1 MANIS
6 RKVNFAQISVDSSK
20 KVIDISSKYTYGIN
34 TFKKIVGAVTIIFTD
49 NESSCEEPD
58 HESDT
63 QDLDKTTW
71 KNIPASLSVLPT
83 PGYRQTMD
91 MSRHDVGLSY
101 HNSLPHCY
109 GNIQGS
115 EQTHTDIMD
124 DSVAGKINAEN
135 NQETSALSSQENI
148 TSVCSEGETIYIK
161 KEPTS
166 PFPEEFD
173 QRMETSVEHS
183 TSVEQIGLSQSQ
195 VFNGKQSDGCFDKKP
210 LNAGHNPQSTCSVCF
225 REIQSKREF
234 IFHAKAHKNVLGVGE
249 SCPICLKSF
258 TRNVGLMRHSS
269 LHITNDLYNCP
280 VCGINIVQLDGFK
293 RHFHKRHPGSLFKLK
308 CYLANFRHHSINRL
322 ASQDSGRNGQPIS
335 SVSEGRH
342 YQAMQ
347 QMKGEPHAAMTS
359 SDSEQFENR
368 QASYHPPS
376 QGGSSTQMMQLQ
388 VNAEGVQSVN
398 VLTEHP
404 QCQDTFDDSTI
415 TLDGCDSAATK
426 IGSKEDNQS
435 NIHVHK
441 NKTGPRSSGKSN
453 GKKSA
458 KCSFCWSEMTNMED
472 FLNHMEAHKS
482 IMKVPHTCPVCLH
495 EFSDKMRVKRH
506 ASKHVLTAMFA
517 CPFCPVQIP
526 RIDSFRRHLRK
537 VHPTYAD
544 DFKVEMN
551 YATPLSGPITDPD
564 DINVTISSM
573 DANSSLTRSTEIEI
587 KKECTTSSGEDGVM
601 SDYSS
606 CPVFDLNSERVLTKF
621 PKRPGASSSSSPSP
635 VSQSEAGCQNESDL
649 PEAGATAGQTFF
661 NTSTGSSTGADLQ
674 DQHSNHGNCSKNE
687 PELSWKLNS
696 DQQHTQ
702 INPFIP
708 LNVDRSSSP
717 VTHSWGH
724 SAGVAS
730 GSGRSHPPTTFNSPK
745 RGGSKPHTD
754 IRNIHMDVKN
764 EPTQFHSPNSAKKKG
779 KNNKQLTSTCFFCSS
794 TLTSTQE
801 FLEHAR
807 LHAKDDKITC
817 PVCVTDYARK
827 LGLVR
832 HSVNHVPSDAHVC
845 SVCGTAFARRDVML
859 RHYRKVHKMCL
870 TYFRQGARNSDSGAT
885 ASTHDHDDLQILSFD
900 AITAPNIPPLPGDGD
915 CNMSPAV
922 MGITDDDDMMYSC
935 GLCGAQYHDAVS
947 LQEHVQ
953 NHPHDI

>member
-1 MANIS
+1 MANVS
-6 RKVNFAQISVDSSK
+6 LKVNFAQISVDSSK

-34 TFKKIVGAVTIIFTD
+34 TFKRIVGAVTIIFTD
-49 NESSCEEPD
+49 NESSFDAPCN
-58 HESDT
+58 ESET
-63 QDLDKTTW
+63 QHLDKTTW

-83 PGYRQTMD
+83 PAYTQSMD
-91 MSRHDVGLSY
+91 VSRGGVGLSS

-109 GNIQGS
+109 ENIQGM
-115 EQTHTDIMD
+115 EQTHADNMD
-124 DSVAGKINAEN
+124 DSLGDNITAEK
-135 NQETSALSSQENI
+135 NQETSAVSSHANI
-148 TSVCSEGETIYIK
+148 TSICSEGETIYIK

-173 QRMETSVEHS
+173 ERLEKSVDEHPS
-183 TSVEQIGLSQSQ
+183 NVGRISGRQSQ
-195 VFNGKQSDGCFDKKP
+195 HLNGKQSDVYFDKKP
-210 LNAGHNPQSTCSVCF
+210 PHAGHKPQSSCYVCF

-234 IFHAKAHKNVLGVGE
+234 IFHARAHKNVLGGGE

-269 LHITNDLYNCP
+269 LHITSDLYNCP

-308 CYLANFRHHSINRL
+308 CYLANLRHHTVNRM
-322 ASQDSGRNGQPIS
+322 ASQDSARNGQMVS
-335 SVSEGRH
+335 SASERRDS
-342 YQAMQ
+342 QAMQ
-347 QMKGEPHAAMTS
+347 QMESEPHTAMTNN
-359 SDSEQFENR
+359 DSEDFQNR
-368 QASYHPPS
+368 QTSYHPLS
-376 QGGSSTQMMQLQ
+376 QGKSSNQMMQLQ

-398 VLTEHP
+398 LLTEHP
-404 QCQDTFDDSTI
+404 QCPDTTSS
-415 TLDGCDSAATK
+415 GCDSAAVEF
-426 IGSKEDNQS
+426 GSEEDV
-435 NIHVHK
+435 HVHK
-441 NKTGPRSSGKSN
+441 NKTSPRSSSKSN

-458 KCSFCWSEMTNMED
+458 VCSFCWSGMTNMED
-472 FLNHMEAHKS
+472 FLNHMEAHKN

-517 CPFCPVQIP
+517 CPFCPVQIA
-526 RIDSFRRHLRK
+526 RIDSLRRHVRK
-537 VHPTYAD
+537 VHPAYAD
-544 DFKVEMN
+544 NFRVETN
-551 YATPLSGPITDPD
+551 YATPPSGLVTVTEDLS
-564 DINVTISSM
+564 VSASL
-573 DANSSLTRSTEIEI
+573 DASASQNQTTEIEI
-587 KKECTTSSGEDGVM
+587 KKECTTSSSPISVPRNAAN
-601 SDYSS
+601 
-606 CPVFDLNSERVLTKF
+606 CPYET
-621 PKRPGASSSSSPSP
+621 
-635 VSQSEAGCQNESDL
+635 DL
-649 PEAGATAGQTFF
+649 PSEGATEGQTYFNTPTGSTAGADHQDGQ
-661 NTSTGSSTGADLQ
+661 
-674 DQHSNHGNCSKNE
+674 GNCSKKE
-687 PELSWKLNS
+687 PELSWQENS

-708 LNVDRSSSP
+708 LNADNSSSP
-717 VTHSWGH
+717 VSVSWGH
-724 SAGVAS
+724 TANVVSS
-730 GSGRSHPPTTFNSPK
+730 SGRLHTPKIFNSPK
-745 RGGSKPHTD
+745 RGGSRPQTD
-754 IRNIHMDVKN
+754 MSNVSMDIKCD
-764 EPTQFHSPNSAKKKG
+764 PAQFHSPNSAKKKG

-794 TLTSTQE
+794 TLTNTQE

-845 SVCGTAFARRDVML
+845 SVCGTSFARRDVML

-870 TYFRQGARNSDSGAT
+870 NYFRHATRNPDSGAT
-885 ASTHDHDDLQILSFD
+885 ANSHDHDDLQILSFD

-915 CNMSPAV
+915 MSPAV
-922 MGITDDDDMMYSC
+922 MGVADDDDMMYSC